1 MLHKT
6 LTGSKLIASYQI
18 SCTKLLS
25 NIVSKVFEL
34 IYNHVKNSFFPS
46 TVIEWNKR
54 DPNIRIFFSF
64 RILKKKLL
72 SFVRSAANSIFK
84 YHSPKGIKFLLG

>member
-6 LTGSKLIASYQI
+6 LTGAKLIASSKT

-34 IYNHVKNSFFPS
+34 IYNRVENSFFPS

-54 DPNIRIFFSF
+54 DTNIRNFLSLNIF
-64 RILKKKLL
+64 KKKLL
-72 SFVRSAANSIFK
+72 SFIRPVANSIFK
-84 YHSPKGIKFLLG
+84 CHNPKGIKFIVG